1 MAGVMMRVSQTQFP
15 TRPVDDASIPLLTE
29 RLAQDQEPAP
39 KPSPELAAKRAVAQT
54 GREGMVTVQGP
65 PTQPLPPLDFDVTLP
80 PSVHLLE
87 GELPVEPPASA
98 SLSPMPQ
105 AAAYVAAPEKGFSFA
120 PPSFP
125 LPGQAFL
132 REVVTAAQV
141 QQRAPAPGASEST
154 PVAAEELVLIERRV
168 QAAVMQALSEQLPQ
182 EVEGLVRQ
190 QVSAAFGAALREL
203 VEPLVARL
211 SEEAQNAIAASLRE
225 RVAKALEAELA
236 RFKEAR

>member
-1 MAGVMMRVSQTQFP
+1 
-15 TRPVDDASIPLLTE
+15 
-29 RLAQDQEPAP
+29 
-39 KPSPELAAKRAVAQT
+39 
-54 GREGMVTVQGP
+54 
-65 PTQPLPPLDFDVTLP
+65 
-80 PSVHLLE
+80 
-87 GELPVEPPASA
+87 
-98 SLSPMPQ
+98 
-105 AAAYVAAPEKGFSFA
+105 
-120 PPSFP
+120 
-125 LPGQAFL
+125 
-132 REVVTAAQV
+132 
-141 QQRAPAPGASEST
+141 QRAPAPGASEST